1 MSLQAIEQISS
12 SLNISQELATADVVN
27 AGSEITFKDVLI
39 NGIENVNQSL
49 NINDQNI
56 EKLALGET
64 ISTHDLMITME
75 QAKFQLELAIEVRNR
90 LVEGYQEI
98 MRMQL

>member
-12 SLNISQELATADVVN
+12 SLTISPELTTTDVVN
-27 AGSEITFKDVLI
+27 SGADITFADVLI
-39 NGIENVNQSL
+39 NGIKNVNQSL
-49 NINDQNI
+49 NINDKNI
-56 EKLALGET
+56 EKLALGEA